1 VAAGH
6 SWTAV
11 ANLSFEQSDWQASL
25 QASTRAVE
33 HFKAARLPRLTTW
46 AQYFCFI
53 SGWGAGQS
61 AEGDR
66 LITQVIAN
74 FRRERDD
81 MGLGWSLCAASLR
94 SADLEA
100 AEQMAAEADELLRR
114 VGVPMG
120 VAHNLEG
127 RGIIAF
133 DRGEL
138 DEAANFLTEAIKAFA
153 SYGNIGCTAHA
164 LEAAAVVI
172 ATASRDDD
180 SLAPELLAA
189 AAQFRQ
195 QSGQDHR
202 PWEVRA
208 RLGPLKDRIG
218 TSSAT
223 LDTAAPASER
233 RYTLSLASMLA
244 AQALESVAA
253 PYAS

>member
-1 VAAGH
+1 
-6 SWTAV
+6 
-11 ANLSFEQSDWQASL
+11 
-25 QASTRAVE
+25 
-33 HFKAARLPRLTTW
+33 
-46 AQYFCFI
+46 
-53 SGWGAGQS
+53 
-61 AEGDR
+61 
-66 LITQVIAN
+66 
-74 FRRERDD
+74 
-81 MGLGWSLCAASLR
+81 
-94 SADLEA
+94 
-100 AEQMAAEADELLRR
+100 MAAEADELLRR

-120 VAHNLEG
+120 VAHDLEG